1 MRARIRGRLTY
12 SNVTSTLALMIAVAG
27 GTAYAANTIA
37 SSDIIDGEVKTG
49 DLGANAVTS
58 AKIAN
63 GQVTEADVGGG
74 AVATAE
80 LKNDAVTNAKVLNG
94 TLVGGD
100 VADNTL
106 KGADIDESTLS
117 GIGGGGPAGGDL
129 TGTYPNPQI
138 GTNAVGSP
146 EVAPNSLTGADVAE
160 GSLDLSSLF
169 ATAADTGNCNADNGP
184 EICASTGITLER
196 AGKVLLNTTSEWRA
210 FDFDD
215 PDNPADDTTKARG
228 VCTLRVDGNAVGAS
242 QGVGEMQVAGSAP
255 THRLDGGG
263 TMAMTGLSGPL
274 AAGAHTLRVQCEE
287 EDGDVDWFAMNL
299 TGLAVPD

>member
-27 GTAYAANTIA
+27 GTAYAANTIT
-37 SSDIIDGEVKTG
+37 SSDIIDGEVKTA

-58 AKIAN
+58 AKIAD
-63 GQVTEADVGGG
+63 GQVTEADIGQAAVGN
-74 AVATAE
+74 AE
-80 LKNDAVTNAKVLNG
+80 LKNDAVTTQKVLNE
-94 TLVGGD
+94 TLLGND
-100 VADNTL
+100 ILNNTL

-138 GTNAVGSP
+138 QANAVGSP

-169 ATAADTGNCNADNGP
+169 ATVGVTGGCNADNGP

-196 AGKVLLNTTSEWRA
+196 PSKILLNTTSEWRV
-210 FDFDD
+210 FNYDD
-215 PDNPADDTTKARG
+215 PDNPNDNVAKARG
-228 VCTLRVDGNAVGAS
+228 RCTIRVDGNPVGTS
-242 QGVGEMQVAGSAP
+242 QGVGERQVAAGSLP
-255 THRLDGGG
+255 NHDEGG

-274 AAGAHTLRVQCEE
+274 AAGNHSLRVQCEE
-287 EDGDVDWFAMNL
+287 DDGDVDWFLMNL